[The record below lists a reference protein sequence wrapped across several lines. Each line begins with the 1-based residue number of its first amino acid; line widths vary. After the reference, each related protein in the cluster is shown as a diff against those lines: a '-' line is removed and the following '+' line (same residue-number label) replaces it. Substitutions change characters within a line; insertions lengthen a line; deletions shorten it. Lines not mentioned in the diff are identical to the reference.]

1 MSDQVVQLSS
11 AFHHEDMLQS
21 LHQLRLHGHLCDVTV
36 QVDFQGELEEFE
48 AHQAVLAA
56 SSGYFKNI
64 LLAPDPPKKLFLGN
78 VRTTDFTRFLEYVY
92 TGKLEVDKEFAKD
105 KIGVIHE
112 VATLLEC
119 KSLVQACSSV
129 LYEGSLSLHRVEA
142 TMSQD
147 MEADLYDVGEE
158 EGALGVGVNKV
169 PKIAS
174 TKRLTPPTK
183 PERGE
188 KRAKVAV
195 TAEEERSEV
204 NKDTEVSG
212 RRSNRLAGRR
222 VFIDIPKKKYV
233 RKMKDQTMAQMEDL
247 PDNNTQTTSQEENTY
262 NTREAEEAL
271 PEPLPEKGGAG
282 LESTDVDDED
292 EVEEGDI
299 PEDCPDDSLFLPSK
313 EEEGEEEGEER
324 ATNRSSRRIDTQYK
338 CDKCQ
343 RTFHYEKSYLKHIK
357 TSHSVQGEVTY
368 RCDTCQQTFANRC
381 NLKIHQRHVHSDE
394 RLFPCDVCTKTFKR
408 KKDVTRHRRQ
418 VHEGGGER
426 HTCLV
431 CNKAL
436 SSKTA
441 LTLHERTHT
450 GDKPYSCT
458 DCEAKF
464 SQSSALK
471 THRRTHTGEKP
482 FACDQCD
489 ARFTQNHMLSY
500 HKRAHTG
507 EKPFMCESCGKSF
520 ASKEY
525 LKHHSRIHTGSRPYK
540 CEQCGRAF
548 AQRNSLHQHMKIHTG
563 ERPYHCTDCD
573 KQFTQL
579 NALQRHQRIH
589 TGEKP
594 YMCGLCNRTF
604 TDKST
609 VRRHTMTHDQN
620 TPWKNYLVVLK
631 DNMEKKTKKP
641 RSLGRKVKVETV
653 VREVEGDSGA
663 GGRLQE
669 GTILVPGEPI
679 TLSASWGDPGTIAL
693 VSHTTLGGF
702 TVIQTEMPA
711 GTQLPI
717 VTTDCTGASVIS
729 LDGSTVSV
737 PFTIPVSM
745 SSISVSSSSS
755 GVLPVQTVSVSVP
768 VTVSG
773 AIFAPVSETSLST
786 SCVLETAVSQT
797 ILAPDLE
804 AGPCSDTTAIADPE
818 EAVSECA
825 PISEEC
831 VTVQTSELETETP
844 SAAVSNEEQHSL
856 PADIGTVE
864 DLEVSTEDTVV

>member
-1 MSDQVVQLSS
+1 MSDQVVQHSLAS
-11 AFHHEDMLQS
+11 HHEDMLQS
-21 LHQLRLHGHLCDVTV
+21 MHQLRLHSHLCDVTV
-36 QVDFQGELEEFE
+36 QVAFHGELEEFE
-48 AHQAVLAA
+48 AHRLVLAA

-64 LLAPDPPKKLFLGN
+64 LLAPDPPKKIFLGN
-78 VRTTDFTRFLEYVY
+78 VRNTDFTRFLEYVY

-105 KIGVIHE
+105 KIGVIRE
-112 VATLLEC
+112 VAILLEC
-119 KSLVQACSSV
+119 KSLIEACSSV
-129 LYEGSLSLHRVEA
+129 LQASVLDEGSSSPHGAESS
-142 TMSQD
+142 MSQH
-147 MEADLYDVGEE
+147 MEADLDDVEEEE
-158 EGALGVGVNKV
+158 EGLLGIGINKI
-169 PKIAS
+169 PKRAS
-174 TKRLTPPTK
+174 TKRLTYPTR
-183 PERGE
+183 PERRE
-188 KRAKVAV
+188 RTLKRAKVTV

-204 NKDTEVSG
+204 NEYAEISG

-222 VFIDIPKKKYV
+222 VFVDIPRKKYV
-233 RKMKDQTMAQMEDL
+233 RKMKDQTKTQTEDL
-247 PDNNTQTTSQEENTY
+247 PDNTQTKTTNQEEKTENTQK
-262 NTREAEEAL
+262 EAGEAL
-271 PEPLPEKGGAG
+271 PELLPEKEGAG
-282 LESTDVDDED
+282 LESTDVDD
-292 EVEEGDI
+292 EEGDI
-299 PEDCPDDSLFLPSK
+299 PEDCPDDSLFFPSK
-313 EEEGEEEGEER
+313 EEMVEEG
-324 ATNRSSRRIDTQYK
+324 APNRSSRRDTQYK

-357 TSHSVQGEVTY
+357 TSHGVQGEVTY

-408 KKDVTRHRRQ
+408 KKDVMRHRQQ

-489 ARFTQNHMLSY
+489 ARFSQNHMLSY

-540 CEQCGRAF
+540 CELCGRAF

-631 DNMEKKTKKP
+631 DNMEVKTKKP
-641 RSLGRKVKVETV
+641 RCPGRKVKVENV
-653 VREVEGDSGA
+653 VVGEVEGESGA

-669 GTILVPGEPI
+669 GAMLVPGEPI
-679 TLSASWGDPGTIAL
+679 TLSANWGDPGTITL

-702 TVIQTEMPA
+702 TVIQTEIPA
-711 GTQLPI
+711 GTHLPI
-717 VTTDCTGASVIS
+717 ANTDGAGVIS

-737 PFTIPVSM
+737 PFSVSSIPVMVSH
-745 SSISVSSSSS
+745 SIPVSSSSS
-755 GVLPVQTVSVSVP
+755 GPLPIQTVSLSCLSVP
-768 VTVSG
+768 G
-773 AIFAPVSETSLST
+773 AMFAPVSVTETSTIST
-786 SCVLETAVSQT
+786 PPVLETAVSQT
-797 ILAPDLE
+797 ILASDSE
-804 AGPCSDTTAIADPE
+804 AGPGSEMTAIADPE
-818 EAVSECA
+818 EAVC
-825 PISEEC
+825 PY
-831 VTVQTSELETETP
+831 L
-844 SAAVSNEEQHSL
+844 
-856 PADIGTVE
+856 
-864 DLEVSTEDTVV
+864 

>member
-48 AHQAVLAA
+48 AHQVVLAA

-119 KSLVQACSSV
+119 KSLVQACCSV
-129 LYEGSLSLHRVEA
+129 LDEGSLSPHRAE
-142 TMSQD
+142 TSMSQD
-147 MEADLYDVGEE
+147 KEADLDDVEEE
-158 EGALGVGVNKV
+158 EGALGVEVNKV

-174 TKRLTPPTK
+174 TKRLTSPTK

-188 KRAKVAV
+188 RSLKRAKVTV

-222 VFIDIPKKKYV
+222 VFVDIPKKKYV
-233 RKMKDQTMAQMEDL
+233 RKMKDQTKMQMEDL
-247 PDNNTQTTSQEENTY
+247 HDNNTQTTSQEENTD
-262 NTREAEEAL
+262 NTQEAEEAL
-271 PEPLPEKGGAG
+271 PELLPEKEGAG

-299 PEDCPDDSLFLPSK
+299 PQDCPDDSLFFPSK

-418 VHEGGGER
+418 VR
-426 HTCLV
+426 
-431 CNKAL
+431 
-436 SSKTA
+436 
-441 LTLHERTHT
+441 
-450 GDKPYSCT
+450 
-458 DCEAKF
+458 
-464 SQSSALK
+464 
-471 THRRTHTGEKP
+471 
-482 FACDQCD
+482 
-489 ARFTQNHMLSY
+489 M
-500 HKRAHTG
+500 G

-548 AQRNSLHQHMKIHTG
+548 AQRNSLHQHMKIHTVI
-563 ERPYHCTDCD
+563 T
-573 KQFTQL
+573 
-579 NALQRHQRIH
+579 RHIA
-589 TGEKP
+589 T
-594 YMCGLCNRTF
+594 T
-604 TDKST
+604 
-609 VRRHTMTHDQN
+609 THDQN

-631 DNMEKKTKKP
+631 DNVEEKTKKP
-641 RSLGRKVKVETV
+641 RGLGRKVKMETV
-653 VREVEGDSGA
+653 VQEVEGDSGA

-679 TLSASWGDPGTIAL
+679 TLSANWGDPGTIAL

-717 VTTDCTGASVIS
+717 VTTDGTGASVIS

-745 SSISVSSSSS
+745 SSIPVTSSSS
-755 GVLPVQTVSVSVP
+755 GPLPVQTVSLSVP

-773 AIFAPVSETSLST
+773 AIFAPVSVSETTLST
-786 SCVLETAVSQT
+786 SSVLETAVSQT

-804 AGPCSDTTAIADPE
+804 AGPGSDMTAIMDPE

-831 VTVQTSELETETP
+831 VTVQTSELETETQT
-844 SAAVSNEEQHSL
+844 AAVSNEEQHSV
-856 PADIGTVE
+856 PEDIGTVE
-864 DLEVSTEDTVV
+864 DIEVSTEDTVV